1 MVLGW
6 NNPSVGHVYD
16 AVGYAVH
23 RRVVGHDDECLSEV
37 AAQVGYERAYL
48 VAVCGVET
56 SCRLVGKHYLR
67 TVDQS
72 AGYGCALPFTPRHP
86 RRLVAQTVPKSEMCE
101 QFFGA
106 RHSLLLCRSCDE
118 GRHRGILDSGEFR
131 QKLMELKYETDV
143 AIPEFR
149 ETPVVKPCEIL
160 AVVADG
166 SAVGTVERPGN
177 LQQGGLAGSTWS
189 HDGYY
194 LILTYV
200 DADISQNL
208 QVAIGFANIPYLNHF
223 VWNYV
228 RDCL

>member
-72 AGYGCALPFTPRHP
+72 AGYGCALTFSDGLWRRRSPSPRCASSSSA
-86 RRLVAQTVPKSEMCE
+86 RAIAFFFAVPAMRAGIAAFSTAVNS
-101 QFFGA
+101 G
-106 RHSLLLCRSCDE
+106 RS
-118 GRHRGILDSGEFR
+118 
-131 QKLMELKYETDV
+131 
-143 AIPEFR
+143 
-149 ETPVVKPCEIL
+149 
-160 AVVADG
+160 
-166 SAVGTVERPGN
+166 
-177 LQQGGLAGSTWS
+177 
-189 HDGYY
+189 
-194 LILTYV
+194 
-200 DADISQNL
+200 
-208 QVAIGFANIPYLNHF
+208 
-223 VWNYV
+223 
-228 RDCL
+228 